1 MKYGIQ
7 MYSLRD
13 ITKEDLDG
21 ALGKVAAMGYKSVE
35 FAGFFD
41 HSAEEVKAM
50 LDKYDLELAGT
61 HSPMGDLVNKFEE
74 TLAYHKAIGNK
85 RYIVPGHD
93 FSTRAK
99 LDEFIK
105 NCNEIAPK
113 LRAEGIELYFHN
125 HHAEFKPMGE
135 EGYII
140 HSELEKKT
148 DILFEIDTYWN
159 YVAGQNPIET
169 LERLGSRVP
178 LIHLK
183 DGTADGTG
191 FSLGQGT
198 APVKEVREYAIQH
211 GIEIVVESEGLDPT
225 GEEEVRRCIDF
236 LHSLD

>member
-41 HSAEEVKAM
+41 HTAEEVKAM

-61 HSPMGDLVNKFEE
+61 HSPMGDLVNKFDE

-85 RYIVPGHD
+85 RYIIPAHD

-125 HHAEFKPMGE
+125 HHREFLPMGE
-135 EGYII
+135 EGYVV
-140 HSELEKKT
+140 HTELETKT
-148 DILFEIDTYWN
+148 DIRFEIDTYWS
-159 YVAGQNPIET
+159 YVAGLDSVE
-169 LERLGSRVP
+169 LLKRLGDRVD
-178 LIHLK
+178 IVHLK
-183 DGTADGTG
+183 DGDSAGKG
-191 FSLGQGT
+191 ISLGQGT
-198 APVKEVREYAIQH
+198 APVKEVREYALAH
-211 GIEIVVESEGLDPT
+211 GQEIVVESEGLDPT

>member
-35 FAGFFD
+35 FAGFFE

-50 LDKYDLELAGT
+50 LDKYGLELAGT
-61 HSPMGDLVNKFEE
+61 HSPMADLVNKFEE
-74 TLAYHKAIGNK
+74 TVAYHKTIGNK

-99 LDEFIK
+99 LNEFIE
-105 NCNEIAPK
+105 NCNKIAPK

-125 HHAEFKPMGE
+125 HHREFLPMGE
-135 EGYII
+135 EGYIV
-140 HSELEKKT
+140 HKELEEKT
-148 DILFEIDTYWN
+148 DIRFEIDTYWS
-159 YVAGQNPIET
+159 YVAGEDSVQ
-169 LERLGSRVP
+169 LLKYFGERVD
-178 LIHLK
+178 IVHLK
-183 DGTADGTG
+183 DGDPNGKG
-191 FSLGQGT
+191 VSLGLGS
-198 APVKEVREYAIQH
+198 APVKEVREYAIAN
-211 GIEIVVESEGLDPT
+211 GLEIVVESEGLDPT
-225 GEEEVRRCIDF
+225 GEEEVQRCIDF

>member
-125 HHAEFKPMGE
+125 HHREFLPMGE
-135 EGYII
+135 EGYIV
-140 HSELEKKT
+140 HKELEEKT
-148 DILFEIDTYWN
+148 DIRFEIDTYWS
-159 YVAGQNPIET
+159 YVAGKDSVELLKYFGN
-169 LERLGSRVP
+169 RVD
-178 LIHLK
+178 IVHLK
-183 DGTADGTG
+183 DGDSAGKG
-191 FSLGQGT
+191 VSLGLGT
-198 APVKEVREYAIQH
+198 APVKEVREYAIAN
-211 GIEIVVESEGLDPT
+211 GLEIVVESEGLDPT

>member
-13 ITKEDLDG
+13 ITKDDLDG

-50 LDKYDLELAGT
+50 LEKYDLELAGT
-61 HSPMGDLVNKFEE
+61 HSPMGDLVNKFDE
-74 TLAYHKAIGNK
+74 TLAYHKTIGNK

-99 LDEFIK
+99 LDEFIR

-125 HHAEFKPMGE
+125 HHREFLPMGD
-135 EGYII
+135 EGYIV
-140 HSELEKKT
+140 HTELQEKT
-148 DILFEIDTYWN
+148 DIRFEIDTYWS
-159 YVAGQNPIET
+159 YVAGLDSVE
-169 LERLGSRVP
+169 LLKKLGDRVDI
-178 LIHLK
+178 IHLK
-183 DGTADGTG
+183 DGDSAGKG
-191 FSLGQGT
+191 VSLGQGT
-198 APVKEVREYAIQH
+198 APVKEVREYALAH
-211 GIEIVVESEGLDPT
+211 GQEIVVENEGLDPT
-225 GEEEVRRCIDF
+225 GEEEVKRCIDF
-236 LHSLD
+236 LYTLG

>member
-13 ITKEDLDG
+13 ITKDDLDG
-21 ALGKVAAMGYKSVE
+21 ALGKVAAMGYKTVE

-41 HSAEEVKAM
+41 HTAEEVKAM
-50 LDKYDLELAGT
+50 LDKYGLELAGT

-85 RYIVPGHD
+85 RYIIPGHD

-125 HHAEFKPMGE
+125 HHREFLPMGE
-135 EGYII
+135 EGW
-140 HSELEKKT
+140 KRK
-148 DILFEIDTYWN
+148 
-159 YVAGQNPIET
+159 PISV
-169 LERLGSRVP
+169 LK
-178 LIHLK
+178 LIH
-183 DGTADGTG
+183 TG
-191 FSLGQGT
+191 AMWQARILLS
-198 APVKEVREYAIQH
+198 
-211 GIEIVVESEGLDPT
+211 
-225 GEEEVRRCIDF
+225 C
-236 LHSLD
+236 